1 MNNRDHRKITV
12 VDGRIGFTGGYN
24 LAEEY
29 FNRTHPYGRWKDT
42 GIRLEGDAV
51 RSLTLIFLELWGATQ
66 KEPPEIERYLP
77 EVPYTARENAVVL
90 PYADNPL
97 DDEATGENVY
107 LNMIRSAKEYV
118 YITTPYLILSDEMQ
132 RTLRLAASSG
142 VDVRIITPG
151 IPDKKLIFS
160 VTRSYYAAL
169 AKSGVRIYE
178 YTPGFIHAKQC
189 VADGAEAVVGTINF
203 DFRSLYLHFE
213 NACWF
218 CGCRAVAEVRRDFD
232 ELFSLCHEVTEE
244 YAARRSVA
252 LRGLDCVLR
261 LFSPLM

>member
-1 MNNRDHRKITV
+1 M
-12 VDGRIGFTGGYN
+12 DGRVGFTGGYN

-29 FNRTHPYGRWKDT
+29 FNRTHPYGQWKDS

-51 RSLTLIFLELWGATQ
+51 RGLTLIFLELWGATQ
-66 KEPPEIERYLP
+66 KAAPEVERYLP
-77 EVPYTARENAVVL
+77 DVPYTARENAVVL

-107 LNMIRSAKEYV
+107 LNMIRSAKDYV

-160 VTRSYYAAL
+160 VTRSYYASL

-178 YTPGFIHAKQC
+178 YAPGFIHAKQC
-189 VADGAEAVVGTINF
+189 VADDTEAVVGTINF

-218 CGCRAVAEVRRDFD
+218 CGCSAVADVRRDFD
-232 ELFSLCHEVTEE
+232 ALFPVCREVTQQ
-244 YAARRSVA
+244 YADTRSLTV
-252 LRGLDCVLR
+252 RGWDCVLR